1 LPAPEPIG
9 ALDLV
14 ITSLVLGV
22 TRLEG
27 DEADERQFYP
37 KVARTVVDIFM
48 HGMAAEA
55 SVP

>member
-1 LPAPEPIG
+1 MLIG

-14 ITSLVLGV
+14 ITSLVLGI

-27 DEADERQFYP
+27 GRQDEREFYL